1 MQEYDNIKKV
11 KVQVLEPKKI
21 DKEKYVKAIVQGR
34 NYIDIVEKERQTGAT
49 VKKLSKKEYLVVSTG
64 EVKEYKPK
72 EETTEKAIE
81 DLKKTFTR
89 LRQLIRTNFDN
100 VSKNQLFLTL
110 TYGENMRDPEKLMK
124 DFEIFYKRL
133 KRKCK
138 NCKFEYISVAEPQGR
153 GAWHFHIMLKAVNQ
167 KYLFIDNKVVS
178 ELWGHGWTTTEA
190 LRSDDVGS
198 YYVAYFTDILDPNS
212 KNEKKRQK
220 GERLKYYPK
229 GFKFYRTSR
238 GIKKPK
244 EINIKYEELE
254 KQGYENTYTT
264 AFEIYDELEDKVLN
278 RIQKETWKR
287 PTTASKK

>member
-244 EINIKYEELE
+244 EINIKYEEVE

>member
-21 DKEKYVKAIVQGR
+21 DKEKYVKAIVQGH

-244 EINIKYEELE
+244 EISIKYEELE

-264 AFEIYDELEDKVLN
+264 AFQIYDELEDKVLN